1 MMKKFLLLILICFV
15 QNTFAQTPKTKTDDI
30 LTIDEP
36 TDKAYPEGDVPN
48 DDYGVYNTAGIDI
61 KPDFPGGMIEFNKFV
76 EKNFKIPASN
86 PELKGKVYVTFVIE
100 KDGSL
105 SDIRILRDIGF
116 ETGREAIRV
125 LKMSPKWS
133 PGKQN
138 NKTVRVLFSAPM
150 YVNSSPK

>member
-1 MMKKFLLLILICFV
+1 MKKFLILFLTCFL
-15 QNTFAQTPKTKTDDI
+15 QNISAQTPTKSDI
-30 LTIDEP
+30 ITLDEP
-36 TDKAYPEGDVPN
+36 INKTYPEGDVPN
-48 DDYGVYNTAGIDI
+48 NDYNVYNTAGIDI

-76 EKNFKIPASN
+76 EKNFKIPSNN

-116 ETGREAIRV
+116 ETEREAIRV

-133 PGKQN
+133 PGKHN